1 MLPVGFE
8 NKRAVVKLKEK
19 VKKYGNICKNHNVI
33 FVPFV
38 MYSTG
43 RIHKS
48 GIDFLSKLALH
59 AREVRNIP
67 RSTLVNYYVK
77 LLNFTLIKEAAKIIY
92 IKSVENNALV
102 RNANFNMRNMI
113 RVGNQIA
120 NEISNPPLVV
130 HSVERTV

>member
-1 MLPVGFE
+1 M
-8 NKRAVVKLKEK
+8 
-19 VKKYGNICKNHNVI
+19 
-33 FVPFV
+33 
-38 MYSTG
+38 
-43 RIHKS
+43 
-48 GIDFLSKLALH
+48 
-59 AREVRNIP
+59 
-67 RSTLVNYYVK
+67 K
-77 LLNFTLIKEAAKIIY
+77 LLNFTLIKEAARIIY